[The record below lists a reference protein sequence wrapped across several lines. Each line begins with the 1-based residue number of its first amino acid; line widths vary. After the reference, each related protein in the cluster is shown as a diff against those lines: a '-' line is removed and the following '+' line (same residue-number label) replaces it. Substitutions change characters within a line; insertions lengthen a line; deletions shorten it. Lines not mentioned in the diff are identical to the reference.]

1 MEAQTCPKSNFP
13 SQNRSACLG
22 TRGDWSVRSAH
33 CCQSRFGPFARAS
46 NWQATS
52 RSGAVQPRDRQQA
65 ARVRSRS
72 TQSRRPRD
80 RRSRPRTCLVVQS
93 KTGRPVQFE
102 VSENTR
108 NSVLEWVNTPEM
120 HGCVLLFP
128 SRFHAS
134 PHLSTRQYARL
145 VHDWVSAIGLDP
157 SGYGT
162 HSLRRTKAAL
172 IYRKTGNLRAVQLLL
187 GHTKV
192 DSTVRYLGVEL
203 EDALSISERIDI

>member
-1 MEAQTCPKSNFP
+1 MLAYCHGIFAPGGGGGGRHRARSGHAAAQRNASASLLKTGHSKELNTLVPLTRCRRLGREGRMEALLCPESNFP
-13 SQNRSACLG
+13 SQNISARPG

-134 PHLSTRQYARL
+134 PHLLTRQSPG
-145 VHDWVSAIGLDP
+145 WSET
-157 SGYGT
+157 GY
-162 HSLRRTKAAL
+162 R
-172 IYRKTGNLRAVQLLL
+172 
-187 GHTKV
+187 
-192 DSTVRYLGVEL
+192 
-203 EDALSISERIDI
+203 